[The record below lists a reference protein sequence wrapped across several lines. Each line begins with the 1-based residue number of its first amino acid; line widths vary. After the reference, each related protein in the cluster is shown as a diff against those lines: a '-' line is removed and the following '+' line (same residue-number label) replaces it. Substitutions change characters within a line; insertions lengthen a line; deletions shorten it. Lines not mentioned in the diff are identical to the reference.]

1 MPAKKSTAR
10 NTRSAPRKG
19 SAQKTNNTGEQRQD
33 TVREVAGVAVICI
46 GLLSSYFAL
55 TSNATGFAGVIR
67 AIMLGLAGRLCFA
80 LPVIICWAGIII
92 AFSGKQR
99 KVSPGRISLIAAMFL
114 IVFGVVELFFVE
126 GILSGLRQHTFMNFI
141 VSAFRAQTGAGVLG
155 AITAWPLYRGLG
167 LQFPGSMIV
176 YIALAVIDLILLRKI
191 SLAHIRDR
199 AASGL
204 ANVQQHMEVKR
215 EERAE
220 RREARIER
228 REAERVIRQQQLVIP
243 KAGPSAEPRVKKPDP
258 QTEEAFSSKQTE
270 SGSRRE
276 PVSRKVEKIDPPMTG
291 RDPYS
296 SAERI
301 KDEEPAPFRSLK
313 TVTGSAGSAKEE
325 LPADNIPPFDPDDD
339 LFDGR
344 AEAPFPEAFSGTRG
358 RKNMP
363 AANKTPV
370 SFLDKNSFSEQ
381 TPVSS
386 NLEDNAEDA
395 IEEDEDFILPS
406 PDDGGFPEPAP
417 VADEEGEYVPGSRLI
432 EKEHVYK
439 KQPAQPL
446 SSYSEEKEMR
456 APIHTDML
464 LKEDEEA
471 AGEPAE
477 EPKRESL
484 FGDRVRR
491 ANSAYDAQKAAQN
504 AGEKQTTVSS
514 PFGRGLASGPE
525 NVPFSQN
532 AIFGVQKGPAPL
544 EPEPPQYNYPPV
556 DLLAQAKP
564 SKVRNQE
571 SLDLEKGKKLVEVLL
586 SFGISTKLTGVSHGP
601 TVTRFELAPAPGI
614 KVSRITSLVDD
625 IALGLAAKSVRIEA
639 PIPGKPAVGVEVPN
653 DEIETVPLRDV
664 LESTEAQ
671 KHPSRIA
678 AAIGRDNAG
687 RSVICDL
694 AKMPHILIAGAT
706 GAGKSVCINCI
717 ICSILYRATP
727 EEVRLIMI
735 DPKMVE
741 LSIYNEIPHLLVPV
755 VTDPKKAAG
764 ALEWVV
770 NEMTQRYRKFAA
782 SGSKDIKGYNLRR
795 PEGEPAM
802 PQIVVIID
810 ELADLMMV
818 APGDVEDAICR
829 IAQLARA
836 AGIHLVIATQ
846 RPSVNVITGVIKANI
861 PSRIAFTVASQVDS
875 RTILDIGGA
884 EKLLGRGD
892 MLYAPS
898 GTNKPQR
905 VQGAWIS
912 ENEVQAIVQYIRDRH
927 EADYNEDLT
936 EHLEKADMSDAE
948 KEEAEEQ
955 HDDLLPQAIEFVVD
969 AGQASISML
978 QRKMRIGYARA
989 GRLIDEMTRRGFIS
1003 EADGAKPREVLIT
1016 RDQFRAMF
1024 KE

>member
-1 MPAKKSTAR
+1 MPAKR
-10 NTRSAPRKG
+10 
-19 SAQKTNNTGEQRQD
+19 NNTNARRSTRNAGRQTKANTYSEPKQD
-33 TVREVAGVAVICI
+33 TLREAAGTIIICL

-55 TSNATGFAGVIR
+55 TSDATGFAGVIR
-67 AIMLGLAGRLCFA
+67 SIMLGLAGKLCLC
-80 LPVIICWAGIII
+80 LPVIIIWVGIIV
-92 AFSGKQR
+92 AFSGRQK
-99 KVSPGRISLIAAMFL
+99 KASPGRIALIASMLL
-114 IVFGVVELFFVE
+114 IIFGAVEIFFVE
-126 GILSGLRQHTFMNFI
+126 DLLMTMRQTHFANFLLE
-141 VSAFRAQTGAGVLG
+141 AFRAQTGSGLLG
-155 AITAWPLYRGLG
+155 ALTAWPLYMGLG
-167 LQFPGSMIV
+167 LRVPGSLIV
-176 YIALAVIDLILLRKI
+176 YISLFVVVLILLRKI
-191 SLAHIRDR
+191 NLHTIRDR
-199 AASGL
+199 AADRF
-204 ANVQQHMEVKR
+204 ANVQQHMEERR
-215 EERAE
+215 EVRAE

-228 REAERVIRQQQLVIP
+228 QEAERLARAQQLVIP
-243 KAGPSAEPRVKKPDP
+243 KADPNTDNRREKRAAAEAED
-258 QTEEAFSSKQTE
+258 AFSAKQTVV
-270 SGSRRE
+270 SSE
-276 PVSRKVEKIDPPMTG
+276 PKAYSRKVEVVDQPTPSVHE
-291 RDPYS
+291 DHA
-296 SAERI
+296 AERE
-301 KDEEPAPFRSLK
+301 KDEEPAAFRALK
-313 TVTGSAGSAKEE
+313 NRKAAAAKVETAPE
-325 LPADNIPPFDPDDD
+325 DDVPPFDPADD

-344 AEAPFPEAFSGTRG
+344 AQEPFPGAFAGNRG
-358 RKNMP
+358 KENTEHS
-363 AANKTPV
+363 NQTSVSFDFTEETPV
-370 SFLDKNSFSEQ
+370 VYESAIHTENDGE
-381 TPVSS
+381 
-386 NLEDNAEDA
+386 AA
-395 IEEDEDFILPS
+395 IEDEDDFILPS
-406 PDDGGFPEPAP
+406 PDDFDAEPELK
-417 VADEEGEYVPGSRLI
+417 EEDYVPGSRLI

-439 KQPAQPL
+439 HEPAQPL

-464 LKEDEEA
+464 VNDEDEEPDTQ
-471 AGEPAE
+471 EV
-477 EPKRESL
+477 PKKESL

-491 ANSAYDAQKAAQN
+491 ANSAYDAHKATQN
-504 AGEKQTTVSS
+504 APERKQTPVSS
-514 PFGRGLASGPE
+514 PFGGGLASGPE

-532 AIFGVQKGPAPL
+532 PIFGVQKPAAPAV
-544 EPEPPQYNYPPV
+544 PEPPQYNYPPV

-564 SKVRNQE
+564 SKLRNQE
-571 SLDLEKGKKLVEVLL
+571 SIDMEKGRKLVEVLL
-586 SFGISTKLTGVSHGP
+586 SFGITTKLTGVSHGP

-664 LESTEAQ
+664 LESGEAQ
-671 KHPSRIA
+671 KHPSRVA
-678 AAIGRDNAG
+678 AAIGRDNGG
-687 RSVICDL
+687 RNIICDL

-741 LSIYNEIPHLLVPV
+741 LSVYNDIPHLLVPV

-782 SGSKDIKGYNLRR
+782 SGTKDIKGYNLKR

-912 ENEVQAIVQYIRDRH
+912 ENEVQAVVQYIRDRH
-927 EADYNEDLT
+927 EADYSEDLA
-936 EHLEKADMSDAE
+936 EHLERADMSDAE

-989 GRLIDEMTRRGFIS
+989 GRLIDEMSRRGIIS

-1024 KE
+1024 REE

>member
-1 MPAKKSTAR
+1 PNTAQDAFSAKETPVASKASTKTSVVETVEPPTSARSTAR
-10 NTRSAPRKG
+10 PVREKPIVAEAPRRSAPVLP
-19 SAQKTNNTGEQRQD
+19 
-33 TVREVAGVAVICI
+33 VRE
-46 GLLSSYFAL
+46 
-55 TSNATGFAGVIR
+55 
-67 AIMLGLAGRLCFA
+67 
-80 LPVIICWAGIII
+80 
-92 AFSGKQR
+92 
-99 KVSPGRISLIAAMFL
+99 
-114 IVFGVVELFFVE
+114 
-126 GILSGLRQHTFMNFI
+126 
-141 VSAFRAQTGAGVLG
+141 AQ
-155 AITAWPLYRGLG
+155 
-167 LQFPGSMIV
+167 
-176 YIALAVIDLILLRKI
+176 
-191 SLAHIRDR
+191 
-199 AASGL
+199 
-204 ANVQQHMEVKR
+204 
-215 EERAE
+215 
-220 RREARIER
+220 
-228 REAERVIRQQQLVIP
+228 
-243 KAGPSAEPRVKKPDP
+243 AGPAAPE
-258 QTEEAFSSKQTE
+258 
-270 SGSRRE
+270 
-276 PVSRKVEKIDPPMTG
+276 
-291 RDPYS
+291 
-296 SAERI
+296 
-301 KDEEPAPFRSLK
+301 DE
-313 TVTGSAGSAKEE
+313 
-325 LPADNIPPFDPDDD
+325 PPFDPQDD

-344 AEAPFPEAFSGTRG
+344 AQEPFPGAFAGARGAQKPAAKAQPEAFFKADEVVYET
-358 RKNMP
+358 
-363 AANKTPV
+363 ALHIA
-370 SFLDKNSFSEQ
+370 D
-381 TPVSS
+381 
-386 NLEDNAEDA
+386 
-395 IEEDEDFILPS
+395 EEDDEPLDEEEDFILPS
-406 PDDGGFPEPAP
+406 PEDFDAPEEA
-417 VADEEGEYVPGSRLI
+417 EEEYIPGSRLI

-439 KQPAQPL
+439 NEPAQPL
-446 SSYSEEKEMR
+446 SSYSAEKEMR

-464 LKEDEEA
+464 LHEEEEA
-471 AGEPAE
+471 QDEPVDIPTA
-477 EPKRESL
+477 EPKSSSL
-484 FGDRVRR
+484 FGDRLRR
-491 ANSAYDAQKAAQN
+491 ANAAYDAQKAAQS
-504 AGEKQTTVSS
+504 APAEQSAPRS
-514 PFGRGLASGPE
+514 PMGSGLASGPE

-532 AIFGVQKGPAPL
+532 EIFGVHKSAAQAA
-544 EPEPPQYNYPPV
+544 PEPPPYNYPPV

-564 SKVRNQE
+564 SKARNQE
-571 SLDLEKGKKLVEVLL
+571 AIDLEKGRRLVEVLL
-586 SFGISTKLTGVSHGP
+586 SFGITTKLTGVSHGP

-653 DEIETVPLRDV
+653 DEIETVQLRDV
-664 LESTEAQ
+664 LESPEAQ

-687 RSVICDL
+687 RNILCDL

-741 LSIYNEIPHLLVPV
+741 LSVYNEIPHLLVPV

-782 SGSKDIKGYNLRR
+782 SGTKDIKGYNLKR
-795 PEGEPAM
+795 PEYEPAM

-912 ENEVQAIVQYIRDRH
+912 ENEVQAVVQYIRDRH
-927 EADYNEDLT
+927 EADYSEDLT
-936 EHLEKADMSDAE
+936 EHLERADMSDAE

-955 HDDLLPQAIEFVVD
+955 HDDLLPQAIEFVVE

-989 GRLIDEMTRRGFIS
+989 GRLIDEMARRGFIS

-1016 RDQFRAMF
+1016 REQFRAMF